1 MIDDDIYVG
10 DIGDFKTFGEI
21 GAFSERHTWVG
32 SNAGW
37 LVGFEAPP

>member
-1 MIDDDIYVG
+1 MIDDDICVG
-10 DIGDFKTFGEI
+10 EIDALETFGEI
-21 GAFSERHTWVG
+21 CAFSERHTWLG